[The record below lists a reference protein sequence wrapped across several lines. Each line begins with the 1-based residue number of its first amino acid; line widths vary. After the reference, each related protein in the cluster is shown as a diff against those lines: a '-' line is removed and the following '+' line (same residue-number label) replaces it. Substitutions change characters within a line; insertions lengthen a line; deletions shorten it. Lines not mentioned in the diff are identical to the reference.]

1 MATCNKGF
9 DSRTGKVICEQ
20 SLSHLSTPPP
30 LGAAVTGGVYE
41 AGSAVNML
49 WTSTTED
56 PLGLGL
62 NNFVLREKVGLVT

>member
-1 MATCNKGF
+1 MVTCNKGF
-9 DSRTGKVICEQ
+9 DPRTGKVICEQ
-20 SLSHLSTPPP
+20 SLSHLSSPP

-41 AGSAVNML
+41 AGSAVNIL

-62 NNFVLREKVGLVT
+62 NNFVLRVIVGLVT